1 MSVALFYDLDP
12 ELSPAQ
18 APPRAA
24 YRLPARAELKPGLGA
39 RRRSNKV
46 KRRASGFGGR

>member
-1 MSVALFYDLDP
+1 VSVALFYDLDP
-12 ELSPAQ
+12 ELFPAQ

-24 YRLPARAELKPGLGA
+24 RGVPARAELKPRLGA
-39 RRRSNKV
+39 RLSNNKA